1 MSTTFLLMVSIVI
14 FSCVIFNR
22 ISTKFGIPMLLVF
35 IVLGMLF
42 GSDGIVKIPF
52 DNYVL
57 AEQACTIALIFIMFY
72 GGFGTK
78 WSKAKPIAHKA
89 LLLSSI
95 GTVLTAGL
103 IGLFCYLF
111 LDFNILEGLLLGAV
125 ISSTDAASVFS
136 ILRINKLNLRYN
148 TASMLEIESGSNDP
162 FAYMLTVIILS
173 TMGGNA
179 SISTFATTLIEQIL
193 FGVAF
198 GVAIAI
204 LANKF
209 MNNFDFI
216 VDGFDTIFIFAIAII
231 SYSATTYFGGNG
243 YLSVYLTGLILG
255 NNKLKNKKSL
265 VHFFDAMTG
274 LMQMFLFFLLG
285 LLSFPTELPNVAIA
299 ALGIFLFLTFVA
311 RPIAVFSILAI
322 FKSKINQGAFVSWSG
337 IRGAASIVFAI
348 MAVTSPETTDN
359 DIFHIVF
366 FIVLLSILFQGTL
379 IPYVAKILNMVDNE
393 SDVMK
398 TFTDYIDEIPI
409 ESIQFKLNSSHKW
422 IGKSIRE
429 IVLPPDSVLALIV
442 RNNEKII
449 PYGDLVLHSN
459 DLIILVGKA
468 IDSKNEIDLYE
479 KTVLKG
485 DPWINVKLMDIPR
498 NDKLILMVKR
508 GENIIIP
515 RGNTLL
521 LENDILVIND
531 LKNTIWLC
539 TTTFLKNSDFF

>member
-531 LKNTIWLC
+531 LKNTI
-539 TTTFLKNSDFF
+539 